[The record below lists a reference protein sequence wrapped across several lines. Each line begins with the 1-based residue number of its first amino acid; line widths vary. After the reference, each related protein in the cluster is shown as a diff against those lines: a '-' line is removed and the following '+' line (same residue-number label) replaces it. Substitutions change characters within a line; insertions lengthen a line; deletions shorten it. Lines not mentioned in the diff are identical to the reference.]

1 LVLLYFAQ
9 MLQLHQIN
17 LIQFRNY
24 ETTTVSFSE
33 PIVAI
38 CGLNGTGKTNLLDA
52 IYYLGFSKSYFGRT
66 DAQNVQHG
74 KLGMRVAGT
83 YQKANELLE
92 VSFIIRENNK
102 KELNVGGVPVK
113 KMSDHIGQFPCVM
126 IAPDDIALI
135 TGGSE
140 ERRKLMD
147 SILSQTNKTYLD
159 QLIAYN
165 KILQQ
170 RNSLLK
176 QLADTPSMGNDLLE
190 VYNDQLIQSGQYI
203 FSCRQLFLSVF
214 LPQVGANY
222 QQIAGKTEDLQ
233 LAYESPL
240 LQKSFASILKDN
252 LSRDLALQRT
262 SSGVHR
268 DDIGF
273 FLNDCPFKSEASQGQ
288 RKSLLFAIKLA
299 EWEYLRNTIGTPP
312 ILLLDDVFEKLDE
325 SRMAHLLNTV
335 SQEPFG
341 QVFITDTHADRIR
354 EKLEGT
360 NRPYQ
365 LIQL

>member
-1 LVLLYFAQ
+1 
-9 MLQLHQIN
+9 MLQLTQIN

-24 ETTTVSFSE
+24 ETSTVSFSE

-38 CGLNGTGKTNLLDA
+38 CGMNGTGKTNLLDA

-74 KLGMRVAGT
+74 KQGMRVSGV
-83 YQKANELLE
+83 YQKSNEVVD

-102 KELNVGGVPVK
+102 KELNVAGVPVK
-113 KMSDHIGQFPCVM
+113 KLSEHIGQFPCVM
-126 IAPDDIALI
+126 IAPDDIELI

-147 SILSQTNKTYLD
+147 SILSQTNKTYLE

-176 QLADTPSMGNDLLE
+176 QLAENPGMGNDLLE
-190 VYNDQLIQSGQYI
+190 IYNEQLIQSGQTI
-203 FSCRQLFLSVF
+203 FSCRKAFLNTF
-214 LPQVGANY
+214 LPQVGVNY
-222 QQIAGKTEDLQ
+222 QQIAGKAEALQ
-233 LAYESPL
+233 LSYESPL
-240 LQKSFASILKDN
+240 LQKSFSSILKDN
-252 LSRDLALQRT
+252 LSKDMTLQRT
-262 SSGVHR
+262 SRGVHR

-273 FLNDCPFKSEASQGQ
+273 FLNDCPFKTEASQGQ

-325 SRMAHLLNTV
+325 SRMAHLLTTV
-335 SQEPFG
+335 SREPFG
-341 QVFITDTHADRIR
+341 QVFITDTHAERIK

>member
-1 LVLLYFAQ
+1 
-9 MLQLHQIN
+9 MLQLTQIN

-24 ETTTVSFSE
+24 ETSTVSFSE

-38 CGLNGTGKTNLLDA
+38 CGMNGTGKTNLLDA

-74 KLGMRVAGT
+74 KQGMRVSGV
-83 YQKANELLE
+83 YQKSNEVVD

-102 KELNVGGVPVK
+102 KELNVAGVPVK
-113 KMSDHIGQFPCVM
+113 KLSEHIGQFPCVM
-126 IAPDDIALI
+126 IAPDDIELI

-147 SILSQTNKTYLD
+147 SILSQTNKTYLE

-176 QLADTPSMGNDLLE
+176 QLAENPGMGNDLLE
-190 VYNDQLIQSGQYI
+190 IYNEQLIQSGQTI
-203 FSCRQLFLSVF
+203 FSCRKAFLNTF
-214 LPQVGANY
+214 LPQVGVNY
-222 QQIAGKTEDLQ
+222 QQIAGKAEALQ
-233 LAYESPL
+233 LSYESPL
-240 LQKSFASILKDN
+240 LQKSFSSILKDN
-252 LSRDLALQRT
+252 LSKDMTLQRT

-273 FLNDCPFKSEASQGQ
+273 FLNDCPFKTEASQGQ

-299 EWEYLRNTIGTPP
+299 EWEYLRNSIGTPP

-325 SRMAHLLNTV
+325 SRMAHLLTTV
-335 SQEPFG
+335 SREPFG
-341 QVFITDTHADRIR
+341 QVFITDTHAERIR

>member
-1 LVLLYFAQ
+1 
-9 MLQLHQIN
+9 MLQLTQIN

-24 ETTTVSFSE
+24 ETSTVSFSE

-38 CGLNGTGKTNLLDA
+38 CGMNGTGKTNLLDA

-74 KLGMRVAGT
+74 KQGMRVSGV
-83 YQKANELLE
+83 YQKSNEVVD

-102 KELNVGGVPVK
+102 KELNVAGVPVK
-113 KMSDHIGQFPCVM
+113 KLSEHIGQFPCVM
-126 IAPDDIALI
+126 IAPDDIELI

-147 SILSQTNKTYLD
+147 SILSQTNKTYLE

-176 QLADTPSMGNDLLE
+176 QLAENPGMGNDLLE
-190 VYNDQLIQSGQYI
+190 IYNEQLIQSGQTI
-203 FSCRQLFLSVF
+203 FSCRKAFLNTF
-214 LPQVGANY
+214 LPQVGVNY
-222 QQIAGKTEDLQ
+222 QQIAGKAEALQ
-233 LAYESPL
+233 LSYESPL
-240 LQKSFASILKDN
+240 IQKSFSSILKDN
-252 LSRDLALQRT
+252 LSKDMTLQRT

-273 FLNDCPFKSEASQGQ
+273 FLNDCPFKTEASQGQ

-299 EWEYLRNTIGTPP
+299 EWEYLRNSIGTPP

-325 SRMAHLLNTV
+325 SRMAHLLTTV
-335 SQEPFG
+335 SREPFG
-341 QVFITDTHADRIR
+341 QVFITDTHAERIR

>member
-1 LVLLYFAQ
+1 
-9 MLQLHQIN
+9 MLQLTQIN

-24 ETTTVSFSE
+24 ETSTVSFSE

-38 CGLNGTGKTNLLDA
+38 CGMNGTGKTNLLDA

-74 KLGMRVAGT
+74 KQGMRVSGV
-83 YQKANELLE
+83 YQKSNEVVD

-102 KELNVGGVPVK
+102 KELNVAGVPVK
-113 KMSDHIGQFPCVM
+113 KLSEHIGQFPCVM
-126 IAPDDIALI
+126 IAPDDIELI

-147 SILSQTNKTYLD
+147 SILSQTNKTYLE

-176 QLADTPSMGNDLLE
+176 QLAENPGMGNDLLE
-190 VYNDQLIQSGQYI
+190 IYNEQLIQSGQTI
-203 FSCRQLFLSVF
+203 FSCRKAFLNTF
-214 LPQVGANY
+214 LPQVGVNY
-222 QQIAGKTEDLQ
+222 QQIAGKAEALQ
-233 LAYESPL
+233 LSYESPL
-240 LQKSFASILKDN
+240 LQKNFSSILKDN
-252 LSRDLALQRT
+252 LSKDMTLQRT

-273 FLNDCPFKSEASQGQ
+273 FLNDCPFKTEASQGQ

-299 EWEYLRNTIGTPP
+299 EWEYLRNSIGTPP

-325 SRMAHLLNTV
+325 SRMAHLLTTV
-335 SQEPFG
+335 SREPFG
-341 QVFITDTHADRIR
+341 QVFITDTHAERIR

>member
-1 LVLLYFAQ
+1 
-9 MLQLHQIN
+9 MLQLTQIN

-24 ETTTVSFSE
+24 ETSTVSFSE

-38 CGLNGTGKTNLLDA
+38 CGMNGTGKTNLLDA

-74 KLGMRVAGT
+74 KQGMRVSGV
-83 YQKANELLE
+83 YQKSNEVVD

-102 KELNVGGVPVK
+102 KELNVAGVPVK
-113 KMSDHIGQFPCVM
+113 KLSEHIGQFPCVM
-126 IAPDDIALI
+126 IAPDDIELI

-147 SILSQTNKTYLD
+147 SILSQTNKTYLE

-176 QLADTPSMGNDLLE
+176 QLAENPGMGNDLLE
-190 VYNDQLIQSGQYI
+190 IYNEQLIQSGQTI
-203 FSCRQLFLSVF
+203 FSCRKAFLNTF
-214 LPQVGANY
+214 LPQVGVNY
-222 QQIAGKTEDLQ
+222 QQIAGKAEALQ
-233 LAYESPL
+233 LSYESPL
-240 LQKSFASILKDN
+240 LQKSFSSILKDN
-252 LSRDLALQRT
+252 LSKDMTLQRT
-262 SSGVHR
+262 SRGVHR

-273 FLNDCPFKSEASQGQ
+273 FLNDCPFKTEASQGQ

-299 EWEYLRNTIGTPP
+299 EWEYLRNSIGTPP

-325 SRMAHLLNTV
+325 SRMAHLLTTV
-335 SQEPFG
+335 SREPFG
-341 QVFITDTHADRIR
+341 QVFITDTHAERIR

>member
-1 LVLLYFAQ
+1 
-9 MLQLHQIN
+9 MLRLTQIN

-33 PIVAI
+33 QIVAI

-74 KLGMRVAGT
+74 KQGMRVSGT
-83 YQKANELLE
+83 YQKSNEMLD
-92 VSFIIRENNK
+92 VSFIVRENNK
-102 KELNVGGVPVK
+102 KELNVGGVPIK
-113 KMSDHIGQFPCVM
+113 KISEHIGQFPCVM

-135 TGGSE
+135 TGSSE

-147 SILSQTNKTYLD
+147 SILSQTNKTYLE

-176 QLADTPSMGNDLLE
+176 QLAEVPGTGNDLLE
-190 VYNDQLIQSGQYI
+190 IYNAQLIQTGQYI
-203 FSCRQLFLSVF
+203 FSCREAFLHVF

-222 QQIAGKTEDLQ
+222 HQIAGKTEELQ
-233 LAYESPL
+233 LSYESPL
-240 LQKSFASILKDN
+240 LQKSFSAILQDN
-252 LSRDLALQRT
+252 LSKDLALQRT

-299 EWEYLRNTIGTPP
+299 EWEYLRNAIGISP

-325 SRMAHLLNTV
+325 NRMAHLLTTV

-341 QVFITDTHADRIR
+341 QVFITDTHAERIK

-360 NRPYQ
+360 NRAYQ

>member
-1 LVLLYFAQ
+1 MVLHYFAP
-9 MLQLHQIN
+9 MLQLTQLS

-24 ETTTVSFSE
+24 ETTTVAFSE

-74 KLGMRVAGT
+74 KQGMRISGT
-83 YQKANELLE
+83 YQKLNEVLD
-92 VSFIIRENNK
+92 VSFILRENNK
-102 KELNVGGVPVK
+102 KELNISGIPIK
-113 KMSDHIGQFPCVM
+113 KLSEHIGQFPCVM
-126 IAPDDIALI
+126 IAPDDIGLI

-140 ERRKLMD
+140 ERRELID
-147 SILSQTNKTYLD
+147 SILSQTNKNYLE

-176 QLADTPSMGNDLLE
+176 QMAESPGIGNDLLE
-190 VYNDQLIQSGQYI
+190 VYNEQLTQTGQFI
-203 FSCRQLFLSVF
+203 FTCRQAFLLVF

-222 QQIAGKTEDLQ
+222 HQIAGKEEDLQ
-233 LAYESPL
+233 LSYESPL
-240 LQKSFASILKDN
+240 LQKSFSAILKDN

-268 DDIGF
+268 DDIGV

-299 EWEYLRNTIGTPP
+299 EWEYLRNSIGTPP

-325 SRMAHLLNTV
+325 NRMAQLLTTV
-335 SQEPFG
+335 SREPFG
-341 QVFITDTHADRIR
+341 QVFITDTHAERIR
-354 EKLEGT
+354 EKLEST

>member
-1 LVLLYFAQ
+1 
-9 MLQLHQIN
+9 MLQLTQIN

-24 ETTTVSFSE
+24 ETSTVSFSE

-38 CGLNGTGKTNLLDA
+38 CGMNGTGKTNLLDA

-74 KLGMRVAGT
+74 KQGMRVSGV
-83 YQKANELLE
+83 YQKSNEVVD

-102 KELNVGGVPVK
+102 KELNVAGVPVK
-113 KMSDHIGQFPCVM
+113 KLSEHIGQFPCVM
-126 IAPDDIALI
+126 IAPDDIELI

-147 SILSQTNKTYLD
+147 SILSQTNKTYLE

-176 QLADTPSMGNDLLE
+176 QLAENPGMGNDLLE
-190 VYNDQLIQSGQYI
+190 IYNEQLIQSGQTI
-203 FSCRQLFLSVF
+203 FSCRKAFLNTF
-214 LPQVGANY
+214 LPQVGVNY
-222 QQIAGKTEDLQ
+222 QQIAGKAEALQ
-233 LAYESPL
+233 LSYESPL
-240 LQKSFASILKDN
+240 LQKSFSSILKDN
-252 LSRDLALQRT
+252 LSKDMTLQRT
-262 SSGVHR
+262 SRGVHR

-273 FLNDCPFKSEASQGQ
+273 FLNDCPFKTEASQGQ

-325 SRMAHLLNTV
+325 SRMAHLLTTV
-335 SQEPFG
+335 SREPFG
-341 QVFITDTHADRIR
+341 QVFITDTHAERIR